1 MNNKNSTN
9 QAYQWFNQ
17 NIGRLISAKISLLV
31 VIVFVFVTTG
41 INAAYANINQSS
53 NIEQQKNISMT
64 FYQTDIAIIL
74 QALADSQQ
82 MNLVMSD
89 DLSIKQTIKLNNVD
103 WHKALKIIL
112 DSANLQAEIDDNIL
126 FVSKAI
132 DPEVLLYKQQL
143 EQKEKE
149 LKQPLNLISIAVNHA
164 DPTTLIETIQQQ
176 GLLSQRGKVALDK
189 RTNSLI
195 ITDLPK
201 QFTHIERLV
210 KTLDKPMPQVH
221 ISAHIVTMSD
231 ESMAELGIKWGYSG
245 KSSQL
250 LDKFDIGLGTRYPTT
265 TAGFNLAKLSG
276 SLLNLE
282 LSALE
287 SENQLEIIA
296 SPNLLAANQN
306 MASIKQGTEIPYEVA
321 SGGNGAT
328 SIEFKPAV
336 LGLEVTPKILSDN
349 QMILDL
355 HITQNTAGRSI
366 KRSDGG
372 EALAIDTQEIK
383 TQVQIKNGE
392 TVVLGGI
399 FQQVTTNGQRNVP
412 SVGNVPI
419 IGNLFKHN
427 SKKQQKRELVIF
439 ITPQLVE

>member
-1 MNNKNSTN
+1 MNNNNSKNQT
-9 QAYQWFNQ
+9 YQWLDQ
-17 NIGRLISAKISLLV
+17 SICRLTKAKISLLTIIIFIFLTM
-31 VIVFVFVTTG
+31 VINVTH
-41 INAAYANINQSS
+41 ANIKKSVNVDS
-53 NIEQQKNISMT
+53 QKNISIT

-82 MNLVMSD
+82 MNLVMAED
-89 DLSIKQTIKLNNVD
+89 IPIKQTIKLNDVD
-103 WHKALKIIL
+103 WHKALTIIL
-112 DSANLQAEIDDNIL
+112 DSANLQAEVDDNIL

-132 DPEVLLYKQQL
+132 EPEFSLKKQQS
-143 EQKEKE
+143 EQREKE
-149 LKQPLNLISIAVNHA
+149 LNQPLSSLPIAVNHA

-176 GLLSQRGKVALDK
+176 GLLSERGKVAIDK

-195 ITDLPK
+195 ITDLAK
-201 QFTHIERLV
+201 QFANIQKLV
-210 KTLDKPMPQVH
+210 KTMDKPMPQVH
-221 ISAHIVTMSD
+221 IPAHIVTMNE
-231 ESMAELGIKWGYSG
+231 ESMSELGIKWGYSG

-250 LDKFDIGLGTRYPTT
+250 LDKFDVGLGASYPTT
-265 TAGFNLAKLSG
+265 TVGFNLAKISG
-276 SLLNLE
+276 HLLNLE

-296 SPNLLAANQN
+296 SPNLLTANQN
-306 MASIKQGTEIPYEVA
+306 MASIKQGTEIPYEVS
-321 SGGNGAT
+321 SGSNGAT
-328 SIEFKPAV
+328 SIEFKSAV

-349 QMILDL
+349 RIILDL
-355 HITQNTAGRSI
+355 YITQNTAGRSI

-399 FQQVTTNGQRNVP
+399 FQQFNTKSKEKVP
-412 SVGNVPI
+412 SVGDMSI
-419 IGNLFKHN
+419 IGNLFRHSSN
-427 SKKQQKRELVIF
+427 KQQKRELVIF

>member
-1 MNNKNSTN
+1 MNNNVKN
-9 QAYQWFNQ
+9 Q
-17 NIGRLISAKISLLV
+17 RLNHYISLITQTKSNLA
-31 VIVFVFVTTG
+31 ITIIFIFFIIG
-41 INAAYANINQSS
+41 IKACYAHIDQSLNAK
-53 NIEQQKNISMT
+53 QQKNVSMT

-74 QALADSQQ
+74 QALADSKQ
-82 MNLVMSD
+82 MNLVMIE
-89 DLSIKQTIKLNNVD
+89 DLPIKQTIKLNNVD
-103 WHKALKIIL
+103 WNKALKIVL
-112 DSANLQAEIDDNIL
+112 DSANLHAEIDDNIL
-126 FVSKAI
+126 FISKSP
-132 DPEVLLYKQQL
+132 DPEILLQKQQL
-143 EQKEKE
+143 AQKEQE
-149 LKQPLNLISIAVNHA
+149 FNQPLSSLSIPINHA
-164 DPTTLIETIQQQ
+164 DPTTLIETIHQQ
-176 GLLSQRGKVALDK
+176 GLLSERGKVALDK

-195 ITDLPK
+195 ITDLAK
-201 QFTHIERLV
+201 QFTQIKKLV

-231 ESMAELGIKWGYSG
+231 ESMSQLGIKWGYAG

-250 LDKFDIGLGTRYPTT
+250 LDQFDVSLGVAHPTT
-265 TAGFNLAKLSG
+265 TVGFNLAKLSG

-296 SPNLLAANQN
+296 SPNLLTSNQN
-306 MASIKQGTEIPYEVA
+306 MASIKQGTEIPYEVS
-321 SGGNGAT
+321 SGSNGAT

-336 LGLEVTPKILSDN
+336 LGLEVTPKILSDDR
-349 QMILDL
+349 MILDL
-355 HITQNTAGRSI
+355 YITQNTAGRSI

-392 TVVLGGI
+392 TLVLGGI
-399 FQQVTTNGQRNVP
+399 FQQVNTNNKRKVP
-412 SVGNVPI
+412 GVGDVPV
-419 IGNLFKHN
+419 IGNLFIHN